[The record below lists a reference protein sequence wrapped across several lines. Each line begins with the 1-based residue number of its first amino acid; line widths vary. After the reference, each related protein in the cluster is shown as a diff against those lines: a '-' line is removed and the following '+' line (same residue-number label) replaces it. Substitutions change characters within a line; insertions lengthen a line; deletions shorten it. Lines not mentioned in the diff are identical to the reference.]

1 MGGSTNTVLHALAF
15 AIEAGAPFDLHH
27 LNEVA
32 ERVPHVCKV
41 APSGIH
47 HMEDV
52 DRAGGVPAI
61 LHTIAKKPGTL
72 NLTASP

>member
-1 MGGSTNTVLHALAF
+1 MRWPWPWKPAQ
-15 AIEAGAPFDLHH
+15 PFDLHH

-61 LHTIAKKPGTL
+61 LHTIAEEAGD
-72 NLTASP
+72 A